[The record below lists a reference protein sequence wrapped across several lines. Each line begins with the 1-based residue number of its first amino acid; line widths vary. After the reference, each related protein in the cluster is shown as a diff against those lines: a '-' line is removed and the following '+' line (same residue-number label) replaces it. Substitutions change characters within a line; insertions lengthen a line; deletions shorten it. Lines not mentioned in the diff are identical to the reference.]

1 MKITL
6 KFALKFTLVFAIVW
20 GQGFLLAQNF
30 PNRPIRLMVQYPAG
44 GAIDVLARNVAQRAQ
59 SELGQPI
66 VVDNKPGASGFIA
79 FDACAKAAADGYT
92 VCLGTG
98 EGMSL
103 NPFMF
108 AKMPYDPARD
118 FVAVADLV
126 RISGVIIASAKAPY
140 DSMAEL
146 ISYAKSNPKAIN
158 WASFGVGSNP
168 HIYLSWIDHQA
179 KIEITHVPYKGS
191 TQTIPALLSGESDVT
206 YVALGFVL
214 PLIKSGKL
222 KALAVTTPKR
232 LPQLPNVP
240 TLNELGL
247 DPGTQAW
254 VGIFAP
260 TKTPSSVV
268 EQLNLAFSKAVHDP
282 VLNETFLSIQ
292 AFEPVVST
300 QEAFA
305 TFTKQDRQLAQKVIQ
320 ATNIKLEPQ

>member
-1 MKITL
+1 MKSTF
-6 KFALKFTLVFAIVW
+6 KFAATLACLV
-20 GQGFLLAQNF
+20 GSGLLWAQNY
-30 PNRPIRLMVQYPAG
+30 PNHPIRLIVQYPAG

-59 SELGQPI
+59 AELGQTI
-66 VVDNKPGASGFIA
+66 VIDNKPEASGFIA
-79 FDACAKAAADGYT
+79 FDACAKAAADGYNL
-92 VCLGTG
+92 CLGTG

-103 NPFMF
+103 NPYMF

-126 RISGVIIASAKAPY
+126 RISGVIIASAKTPY

-146 ISYAKSNPKAIN
+146 ITYAKANPKAIN
-158 WASFGVGSNP
+158 WASFGLGSNP

-179 KIEITHVPYKGS
+179 RVEITHVPYKGS

-206 YVALGFVL
+206 YVALGFVM

-232 LPQLPNVP
+232 LAQLPNVP
-240 TLNELGL
+240 TLTELGL

-260 TKTPSSVV
+260 AKTPMAVV
-268 EQLNLAFSKAVHDP
+268 EQLNMAFGKAVHDP
-282 VLNETFLSIQ
+282 ALNETFLSIQ
-292 AFEPVVST
+292 AFEPAVSS

-305 TFTKQDRQLAQKVIQ
+305 AFTKQDRQLAQKVIQ

>member
-1 MKITL
+1 MKIISKL
-6 KFALKFTLVFAIVW
+6 AFIFVAILWQDFLFA
-20 GQGFLLAQNF
+20 QSF
-30 PNRPIRLMVQYPAG
+30 PNHPIRLIVQYPAG
-44 GAIDVLARNVAQRAQ
+44 GAIDVLARNVSQRAQ
-59 SELGQPI
+59 TELGQAI

-79 FDACAKAAADGYT
+79 FDACAKAAGDGYT
-92 VCLGTG
+92 LCLGTG

-108 AKMPYDPARD
+108 AKMPYDPAKD

-126 RISGVIIASAKAPY
+126 RISGVIIASAKSPY
-140 DSMAEL
+140 DTMAEL
-146 ISYAKSNPKAIN
+146 IAYAKANPKTVN
-158 WASFGVGSNP
+158 WASFGMGSNP

-179 KIEITHVPYKGS
+179 KIEMTHVPYKGS

-222 KALAVTTPKR
+222 KALAVTSPKR
-232 LPQLPNVP
+232 LAQLPNIP
-240 TLNELGL
+240 TLSELGL

-260 TKTPSSVV
+260 AKTPVPV
-268 EQLNLAFSKAVHDP
+268 IEQLNQAFTKAVHDP
-282 VLNETFLSIQ
+282 MLNETFLSIQ
-292 AFEPVVST
+292 AFEPTPSS

-305 TFTKQDRQLAQKVIQ
+305 NFTRQDRQLAQKVIQ
-320 ATNIKLEPQ
+320 ATNIRLEPQ